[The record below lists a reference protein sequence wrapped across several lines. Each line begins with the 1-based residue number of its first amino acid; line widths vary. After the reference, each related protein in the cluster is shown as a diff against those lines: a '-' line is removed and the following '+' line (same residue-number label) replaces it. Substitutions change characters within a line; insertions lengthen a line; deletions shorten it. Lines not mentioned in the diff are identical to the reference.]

1 MIVDN
6 YNDKIYKLSNYQAFY
21 NTKIIEVIS
30 KLIGGVDMNEQL
42 ELKKMQMKLQ
52 SKKNSRRNSNSTSNN
67 SNENKN
73 NNNDDDDYND
83 NDFMEGLI
91 NSSLYQINIPDG
103 LESRTYGALYRLLA
117 KRKQIPLGTII
128 IIILIIIIITTIIH
142 YSDHHTSHTH
152 THLYHHLRS
161 PYFYLLHLYHIK
173 IYIIII
179 IVLIIIIYFN
189 CRYSTWSVCSYTA
202 WIKGKQNTLCIY
214 KSI

>member
-1 MIVDN
+1 MT
-6 YNDKIYKLSNYQAFY
+6 IYISHPLSNNQAFY

-67 SNENKN
+67 SNENK

-128 IIILIIIIITTIIH
+128 IIILISSSSQLLFII
-142 YSDHHTSHTH
+142 
-152 THLYHHLRS
+152 
-161 PYFYLLHLYHIK
+161 
-173 IYIIII
+173 
-179 IVLIIIIYFN
+179 LIIIPLILISIIIFVLLI
-189 CRYSTWSVCSYTA
+189 S
-202 WIKGKQNTLCIY
+202 IFFICIT
-214 KSI
+214 